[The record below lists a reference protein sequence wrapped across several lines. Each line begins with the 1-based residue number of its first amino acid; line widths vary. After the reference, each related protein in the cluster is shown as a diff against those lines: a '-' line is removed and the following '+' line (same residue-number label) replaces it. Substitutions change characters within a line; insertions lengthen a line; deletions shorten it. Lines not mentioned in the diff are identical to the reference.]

1 MRQLLALLFA
11 ALLSPAVQLL
21 PRSSATLAG
30 EAGWLSA
37 LAALPV
43 YLLLCWLVLRLLGRF
58 PEGTGLA
65 EAFQHT
71 LGAPLGKGLTLLYL
85 LWGLVA
91 LAANLRSC
99 GQRLLTTSY
108 RNTSLWGF
116 VFLLLAVVL
125 WTARGKLSAFARAGE
140 IFFLIL
146 CMALGA
152 VLFFGAFNLEAD
164 NVLPVW
170 VEDVPDVLTSA
181 VPVLGTLGHTI
192 FGGFLAGELRRKE
205 GDRRRAL
212 GWAAVF
218 CLLLTAFQLVNLGN
232 FGPGLVSRMDVPLYM
247 LAKGIGVRGGFE
259 RIESVVVALWVLS
272 DLVLAGVLALACC
285 RMARSVFGL
294 RRAEQAVLPVA
305 LLGGAG
311 AVLLFSD
318 GFALRRFTETIL
330 TAGNLLLG
338 FAVPLVVCLVAAVRQ
353 KSG

>member
-65 EAFQHT
+65 EAFQRT

-125 WTARGKLSAFARAGE
+125 WTARGKLSAFARA
-140 IFFLIL
+140 
-146 CMALGA
+146 
-152 VLFFGAFNLEAD
+152 
-164 NVLPVW
+164 
-170 VEDVPDVLTSA
+170 
-181 VPVLGTLGHTI
+181 
-192 FGGFLAGELRRKE
+192 
-205 GDRRRAL
+205 
-212 GWAAVF
+212 
-218 CLLLTAFQLVNLGN
+218 
-232 FGPGLVSRMDVPLYM
+232 
-247 LAKGIGVRGGFE
+247 
-259 RIESVVVALWVLS
+259 
-272 DLVLAGVLALACC
+272 
-285 RMARSVFGL
+285 
-294 RRAEQAVLPVA
+294 
-305 LLGGAG
+305 
-311 AVLLFSD
+311 
-318 GFALRRFTETIL
+318 
-330 TAGNLLLG
+330 
-338 FAVPLVVCLVAAVRQ
+338 
-353 KSG
+353 